1 MSQKHKMMITHLITY
16 ALVIFAYFACQM
28 LIREEKMSLSLEGQL
43 VPICAYIVLA
53 ISLNLTVG
61 ISGELS
67 LGHAGFMYVGAIS
80 GVITSMWMRYTF
92 TEETALFL
100 MFENIGIDFSL
111 VRMLAS
117 LIVSG
122 IFAGIAGFLIGIP
135 VLRLRGDY
143 LAIVTL
149 AFGEIIRN
157 IMTCLYVSVSK
168 TTGSLHFAF
177 NNPDLP
183 SKDFKSFIKG
193 PTGITGNSPKIATF
207 AIGIGLVLF
216 TLLIVQNLINSR
228 TGRAIKACRDNRI
241 AAESM
246 GLNVTK
252 YKMIA
257 FVTSACFAGMAG
269 ALYTANL
276 SSVVPGKFSFDTSIL
291 ILVFVVLGGLGNILG
306 SVISATV
313 LTLLPEFLREF
324 DNYRM
329 LVYAIVLILTM
340 LITNSPIV
348 KSLINAIKE
357 GLGRLFTG
365 KKAGTGENS

>member
-1 MSQKHKMMITHLITY
+1 MNQKHKMMITHLITY
-16 ALVIFAYFACQM
+16 ALVICAYFVCQSM
-28 LIREEKMSLSLEGQL
+28 IKSEKMSLSLEGQL

-53 ISLNLTVG
+53 VSLNLTVG

-67 LGHAGFMYVGAIS
+67 LGHAGFMYVGAIT
-80 GVITSMWMRYTF
+80 GVIASMWMRYTF
-92 TEETALFL
+92 TEETAFFM
-100 MFENIGIDFSL
+100 MFENIGIDFAL
-111 VRMLAS
+111 VRILVS
-117 LIVSG
+117 LLVGG
-122 IFAGIAGFLIGIP
+122 IFAGIVGFLIGIP

-157 IMTCLYVSVSK
+157 VMTCLYVAVNKK
-168 TTGSLHFAF
+168 TGALNFAF
-177 NNPDLP
+177 NNSDIP
-183 SKDFKSFIKG
+183 SKDFKLFIKG

-207 AIGIGLVLF
+207 VIGIGLVLF

-257 FVTSACFAGMAG
+257 FVTSAFLAGMAG
-269 ALYTANL
+269 ALYAGNF
-276 SSVVPGKFSFDTSIL
+276 SSVVPSKFSIDTSIL

-313 LTLLPEFLREF
+313 LTLLPELLREF
-324 DNYRM
+324 DDYRM
-329 LVYAIVLILTM
+329 LVYAVVLILTM

-348 KSLINAIKE
+348 KSLISAVKE
-357 GLGRLFTG
+357 GVSKLFTR
-365 KKAGTGENS
+365 KHAVNGENS